1 LKKAHLINFLSITLI
16 GILLFIS
23 GTIMNGLA
31 YAMSNI
37 LLKVSIAIIISGII
51 YIIPIKDIIKA
62 YLFPILVTTM
72 AGALILIQGN
82 SLQFIIMFIT
92 SLGMSMIYFKRS
104 VFLPSVA
111 FEMVVVFGVFFI
123 DIDNFINM
131 KTGLYEM
138 VLSAFVLLGATFLF
152 YYSVQS
158 GKKALDIAFN
168 SETKSKELLGNL
180 EEKVQTLSH
189 TAMEI
194 QENVFEITDRIVE
207 TKKKSSIVESSVKDI
222 SDSVATQAMSVED
235 ISKSVSSAT
244 EELFLTSKLSIEI
257 ENIKDN
263 STENLKGFNLEFK
276 NLNEE
281 MDKINSA
288 LFSAQQIVD
297 RLNDSMADVKSAL
310 DGINNIASQTNLLA
324 LNASIESARA
334 GEAGRGF
341 AVVAEEIR
349 KLSDETSKTVENIS
363 SVVHNLINTSHLATK
378 EVKSGLSSVQEGNKS
393 IQKANSSLD
402 NVIDDFSIMGKNLV
416 EENNKIS
423 SISKMMDEINSRLQD
438 FTALSQ
444 EQASASIII
453 SDEMKK
459 QLDEIEGVS
468 QSVERLKM
476 LSRTLDGNEMEI
488 HDDYFVW
495 KDSLSVGNKEIDDQH
510 KQLLNI
516 GSKFQEFGRKNK
528 RDKSEFLSLMNELKN
543 YTVYH
548 FETEEKIIEKA
559 QYPDLDEHKKIHKNF
574 VSEMMAIDVNKF
586 NFNNDFELDKLLRF
600 VSKWVLSHI
609 ANTDFKYSS
618 YLKRNL

>member
-1 LKKAHLINFLSITLI
+1 
-16 GILLFIS
+16 
-23 GTIMNGLA
+23 
-31 YAMSNI
+31 
-37 LLKVSIAIIISGII
+37 
-51 YIIPIKDIIKA
+51 
-62 YLFPILVTTM
+62 
-72 AGALILIQGN
+72 
-82 SLQFIIMFIT
+82 
-92 SLGMSMIYFKRS
+92 
-104 VFLPSVA
+104 
-111 FEMVVVFGVFFI
+111 
-123 DIDNFINM
+123 
-131 KTGLYEM
+131 
-138 VLSAFVLLGATFLF
+138 
-152 YYSVQS
+152 
-158 GKKALDIAFN
+158 
-168 SETKSKELLGNL
+168 
-180 EEKVQTLSH
+180 
-189 TAMEI
+189 MEI